1 MNNLHAVARHR
12 PFSSLVRR
20 GLSSALYMCAV
31 HVRVL
36 VRGHLI
42 SRRIA
47 PEQALLTRAAGQPD
61 CVARTRQW
69 ALRALVVGATSW
81 PPD

>member
-1 MNNLHAVARHR
+1 MRETNVHMIWTH
-12 PFSSLVRR
+12 VRCR
-20 GLSSALYMCAV
+20 SDVCSV

-47 PEQALLTRAAGQPD
+47 PEQALLTRVAVQPD
-61 CVARTRQW
+61 CVARARQW
-69 ALRALVVGATSW
+69 ALRALVVGPTSW